1 MENKLYDKLIEDGYT
16 IERVMW
22 DLYDRIDEVQDQE
35 KLVYEEIGEK
45 VKDKFVF
52 RTIETELLCETNVS
66 NRLC

>member
-52 RTIETELLCETNVS
+52 RTIETELLCETNDS
-66 NRLC
+66 KRLF